1 MGSETM
7 RNPLSNSNGQVI
19 IENVLLMT
27 ILIGGIIFLSNSLRE
42 SETVAKLVSGPWTKI
57 SGMLECGVWEAP
69 SKACSQHPNQTN
81 RGVSL
86 RPQ

>member
-7 RNPLSNSNGQVI
+7 RNPLSNNNGQVI

-42 SETVAKLVSGPWTKI
+42 SQTVAKLVSGPWTKI

-69 SKACSQHPNQTN
+69 SKACTKHPNQTD
-81 RGVSL
+81 RSVSYDP
-86 RPQ
+86 R